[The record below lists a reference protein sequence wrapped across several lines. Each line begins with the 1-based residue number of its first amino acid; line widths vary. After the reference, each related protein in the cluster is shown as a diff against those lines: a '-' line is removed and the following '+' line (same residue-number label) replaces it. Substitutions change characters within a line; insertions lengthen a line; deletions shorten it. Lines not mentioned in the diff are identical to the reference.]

1 MVSGPAGPLG
11 HWAEGEASDPD
22 SRNRWRAQADPS
34 TARPKKPARAR
45 APGKSCRPGGVVRAV
60 EIINEFI
67 NMQRGAQLL
76 RVPPLAAWHL
86 QYTFSGVSLGVGGS
100 ALGTIEDV

>member
-1 MVSGPAGPLG
+1 M
-11 HWAEGEASDPD
+11 
-22 SRNRWRAQADPS
+22 
-34 TARPKKPARAR
+34 
-45 APGKSCRPGGVVRAV
+45 RAV